1 MFAKLSPV
9 VMLVLAITACSKS
22 PAPDAAHA
30 PRHVDVQLGE
40 PEIVDAHN
48 MNNMNGTETVSPP
61 RAETLHEKEA
71 LPRHPGDSNDYVK
84 VGDDHLKAGRAL
96 EAVGA
101 YRIALSVD
109 DGGETWRKLGEAYLA
124 AGDDVRGVACLEEAV
139 GIDTGLASARKA
151 LAKHYLANNDGDK
164 ALLHADELVRQRPL
178 DASVRQMLG
187 RAQMQ
192 ARMWKEAIA
201 SFSLVVRDEPDNIF
215 AHNNIGYS
223 AIQIGELELAREH
236 LERTLS
242 LEPQQGYMMNNL
254 GVAYER
260 LGRAAEAHAAFS
272 RAAELSPRY
281 AQAKLNR
288 DRLQAGL
295 TQDERIVSA
304 ETLVSMREPALVDDS
319 TGELDGASETGGD
332 AIEQAMNA
340 AAGGSA
346 RLAPSPST
354 TDE

>member
-22 PAPDAAHA
+22 PEASQVAKEPK
-30 PRHVDVQLGE
+30 HVEVQIGE
-40 PEIVDAHN
+40 PEIVASAARDD
-48 MNNMNGTETVSPP
+48 GSETVSPP

-71 LPRHPGDSNDYVK
+71 LPRHPGDTNDYVK
-84 VGDDHLKAGRAL
+84 AGEDHMKAGRAL

-101 YRIALSVD
+101 FRIALSMD
-109 DGGETWRKLGEAYLA
+109 DGAETWRKLGEAYLA
-124 AGDDVRGVACLEEAV
+124 AGDDARGVACLEEAV
-139 GIDTGLASARKA
+139 TIDTGLASARKS
-151 LAKHYLANNDGDK
+151 LAKHYLANNDGKK
-164 ALLHADELVRQRPL
+164 ALLHSDELVRQRPL
-178 DASVRQMLG
+178 DPSVRQMLG

-192 ARMWKEAIA
+192 ERMWKEAIA

-215 AHNNIGYS
+215 AHNNLGYS

-242 LEPQQGYMMNNL
+242 LEPQQGYMLNNL
-254 GVAYER
+254 GVTYER

-295 TQDERIVSA
+295 TQDQRIASA
-304 ETLVSMREPALVDDS
+304 ETLVSMRTPEVAPLPDDV
-319 TGELDGASETGGD
+319 GETGGD
-332 AIEQAMNA
+332 PIEQAMDA

-346 RLAPSPST
+346 RMAPST
-354 TDE
+354 TTDE